1 MNRQGFSP
9 SRRFWRIS
17 GGCLAGLCWAA
28 LGLQAQWV
36 NYRVPGGSP
45 RSGRQGE
52 SIRPHS

>member
-9 SRRFWRIS
+9 RRRFWLIS